1 MQHSTLPKLY
11 WKGLLA
17 LASLK
22 LLVHLYAHNIY
33 GLHRDEYLYV
43 AEGEHLSWGY
53 MEVPPM
59 IAILAKTATTLFG
72 NTTFAVRFFPM
83 LIGAISVF
91 LVGMLARQ
99 LGGKKMAQLVA
110 AGAFLFSPAYLGSNN
125 LFQPVSF
132 NQFCWLL
139 SAYWVVKIIRSG
151 EAKYWYFLGVTA
163 GLGFLTKYSIVF
175 FLLALASAF
184 LLTPERR
191 LLRSKH
197 PYLAVGL
204 ALLIASPNLYWQ
216 HSYNWPVIGHMD
228 ELART
233 QLVYMTPADF
243 IFPQF
248 LFHWSGS
255 LVWLAGLWGL
265 FRFPQLKSF
274 RILAWA
280 YLLLLLLL
288 LALSGKAYYTL
299 GTYSILMAAG
309 GVVWEQWLKQ
319 RAWLL
324 LPVILLLNAPIIPYG
339 LPLMSLEKMQR
350 YCAYMAENFGIS
362 GPLRWEDGQTRS
374 IPQDFADMHGWQELP
389 EKVARLYH
397 SLPPEMKAKTL
408 VYGGGYGHAGVVN
421 FHRDKYDL
429 PECYSFNSSFRMWV
443 PEDLSFE
450 HQIQLDD
457 NWQDSSPYFEEV
469 RFIDSIDHPLAR
481 DPGYLFFKTGATED
495 LRPVWREIVIELKK
509 EAGIYQE

>member
-110 AGAFLFSPAYLGSNN
+110 AGAFLSPPAYLGSNN

-163 GLGFLTKYSIVF
+163 
-175 FLLALASAF
+175 A
-184 LLTPERR
+184 
-191 LLRSKH
+191 
-197 PYLAVGL
+197 
-204 ALLIASPNLYWQ
+204 W
-216 HSYNWPVIGHMD
+216 
-228 ELART
+228 
-233 QLVYMTPADF
+233 DF
-243 IFPQF
+243 
-248 LFHWSGS
+248 
-255 LVWLAGLWGL
+255 
-265 FRFPQLKSF
+265 
-274 RILAWA
+274 
-280 YLLLLLLL
+280 
-288 LALSGKAYYTL
+288 
-299 GTYSILMAAG
+299 
-309 GVVWEQWLKQ
+309 
-319 RAWLL
+319 
-324 LPVILLLNAPIIPYG
+324 
-339 LPLMSLEKMQR
+339 
-350 YCAYMAENFGIS
+350 
-362 GPLRWEDGQTRS
+362 
-374 IPQDFADMHGWQELP
+374 
-389 EKVARLYH
+389 
-397 SLPPEMKAKTL
+397 
-408 VYGGGYGHAGVVN
+408 
-421 FHRDKYDL
+421 
-429 PECYSFNSSFRMWV
+429 
-443 PEDLSFE
+443 
-450 HQIQLDD
+450 
-457 NWQDSSPYFEEV
+457 
-469 RFIDSIDHPLAR
+469 
-481 DPGYLFFKTGATED
+481 
-495 LRPVWREIVIELKK
+495 
-509 EAGIYQE
+509 